1 MRRHLP
7 TALTLVVLSSAV
19 GVLQA
24 VWGWSNTATNLAA
37 LGVVIVS
44 MIVFALTA
52 VPGSPP
58 QRRA

>member
-1 MRRHLP
+1 MRRYLP
-7 TALTLVVLSSAV
+7 TALTVVLLSSAV

-37 LGVVIVS
+37 LGVVVAS

-52 VPGSPP
+52 VDERPS
-58 QRRA
+58 RRA